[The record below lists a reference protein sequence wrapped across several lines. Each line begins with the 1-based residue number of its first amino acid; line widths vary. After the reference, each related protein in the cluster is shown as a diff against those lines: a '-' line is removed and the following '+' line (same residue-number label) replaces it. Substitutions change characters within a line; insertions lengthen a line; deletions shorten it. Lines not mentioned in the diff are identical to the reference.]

1 MHLCTF
7 DIKVF
12 QLRSW
17 IVYIVYGEKRK
28 LFNYNFILYILYIII
43 YNIYNITFLPQVP
56 PEC

>member
-17 IVYIVYGEKRK
+17 IVYGEKRK
-28 LFNYNFILYILYIII
+28 LFNNNFILYIYIYII
-43 YNIYNITFLPQVP
+43 
-56 PEC
+56 